1 MENKKVSFA
10 TIVATGEQPSG
21 AIHAARVGQD
31 VATEFNATGKDT
43 IALTACIVKDAL
55 DLSRRE
61 GGRIVADLLAA
72 VVIHELG
79 STVNSPMAR
88 RALELAS
95 KADPAQEVNE
105 DAEV

>member
-21 AIHAARVGQD
+21 AIHIAHIGQD
-31 VATEFNATGKDT
+31 VVTEINATGKD
-43 IALTACIVKDAL
+43 IIELTATIVKEAL

-61 GGRIVADLLAA
+61 GGSIAADLLAA

-79 STVNSPMAR
+79 STVKSPMAR
-88 RALELAS
+88 LALELAG

-105 DAEV
+105 DGEV